1 MKLAPKDYIIN
12 TVYRTN
18 ILPVISACN
27 TSCVFC
33 SHKQNPEGVEVYRLD
48 KLSLA
53 DFEEIIE
60 FLSPDRKIIIG
71 ESATRIV
78 EGEPLLHKDFID
90 VVETVRRKYKKT
102 PIQVTTNGI
111 LLDENLVERL
121 QELKNIELNVSVNC
135 ISEKKRMAILGLK
148 KQDNI
153 KEKLAL
159 LEGRINYSASAVFDP
174 NFMNYEDL
182 EEMVAFLDRNG
193 AGSIRLFLPGYTYL
207 TDKNFELDKLYNEVA
222 DYSAKLK
229 PKYRIPII
237 IEPSYIYDLKA
248 RIAGVVENSPAFDAG
263 ILEGDIIER
272 IENARV
278 ATRVEAF
285 NKAFRLK
292 DPELDIIRDDRR
304 IKVRIKKEKNSSPGF
319 IMLYD
324 IDPDEA
330 DRIGRV
336 VQRHGADKVLF
347 ITSQLAY
354 NVLKGLFEISG
365 FTFMYDIVE
374 ANNVFFR
381 GTIKCAGLLTVEDI
395 ISSAEKYINEKG
407 RPDLIMLPPIM
418 FDYRGRD
425 LVGRSIG
432 EIEAELGI
440 PVDTP

>member
-1 MKLAPKDYIIN
+1 MKVAQKDYIIN
-12 TVYRTN
+12 TVHRTN

-33 SHKQNPEGVEVYRLD
+33 SHKQNPEGVEVYRLG
-48 KLSLA
+48 KLELT

-78 EGEPLLHKDFID
+78 EGEPLLHKNFIEI
-90 VVETVRRKYKKT
+90 VEMVRRKYKKT
-102 PIQVTTNGI
+102 PIQITTNGI
-111 LLDENLVERL
+111 LLNEKLVVRL
-121 QELKNIELNVSVNC
+121 SELKNMELNVSVNC
-135 ISEKKRMAILGLK
+135 IGDEKRSAILGLK
-148 KQDNI
+148 KPDNI
-153 KEKLAL
+153 KENIARLK
-159 LEGRINYSASAVFDP
+159 GRINYSASAVFDP
-174 NFMNYEDL
+174 NFMDSEDL

-207 TDKNFELDKLYNEVA
+207 TDKNLKLDKLYNVVS
-222 DYSAKLK
+222 DYCLELK
-229 PKYRIPII
+229 SKYSIPII

-263 ILEGDIIER
+263 IIEGDIIEK
-272 IENARV
+272 ILDAPV
-278 ATRVEAF
+278 STRFEAF
-285 NKAFRLK
+285 NEAFRLK
-292 DPELDIIRDDRR
+292 DPELDIIRGDKK
-304 IKVRIKKEKNSSPGF
+304 IKVRIKKEKNQSPGF

-336 VQRHGADKVLF
+336 VQRHGAGKVLF

-354 NVLKGLFEISG
+354 NVLKCLFDKSG
-365 FTFMYDIVE
+365 FTFSYDIIE
-374 ANNVFFR
+374 ANNDFFG
-381 GTIKCAGLLTVEDI
+381 GTIKCAGLLTVQDI
-395 ISSAEKYINEKG
+395 ISSAKKFINEKG
-407 RPDLIMLPPIM
+407 SPDLIMLPPIM

-425 LVGRSIG
+425 LLGRSIG
-432 EIEAELGI
+432 EIELELGT